1 MKAWLFICMAFLAY
15 PLAAQT
21 STSSDQAEVPYIP
34 YDVTDAV
41 REISRVLAP
50 EDKGKLSSKPVA
62 MQFRNRWRLWHA
74 DGRLTLYFYGKG
86 LYNADLMWQIIA
98 TAFEANQTQ
107 RSFDLKAELRRV
119 LSEYGSWTNIP
130 KELRNAPAEFAQL
143 RISHYIQRDDLAAI
157 HVFSTAEGVPQ
168 WTYIRDAGWAR
179 IDSEL
184 LELLSKSSAIVVQHL
199 PEGPSQSG
207 DQKSIPDIFDAG
219 R

>member
-1 MKAWLFICMAFLAY
+1 MKAWLFICIASLAY

-21 STSSDQAEVPYIP
+21 SSSSDQPKASYIP

-41 REISRVLAP
+41 REINRVLAP
-50 EDKGKLSSKPVA
+50 EDQGKLSSKPVA

-74 DGRLTLYFYGKG
+74 DSRLSLYFYDKG

-98 TAFEANQTQ
+98 TAYAANQTQ

-130 KELRNAPAEFAQL
+130 KDLGKAPAEFAQL
-143 RISHYIQRDDLAAI
+143 RISHYIQRDDLSAI

-199 PEGPSQSG
+199 PESPNQSG
-207 DQKSIPDIFDAG
+207 DQNSFPDIFDT
-219 R
+219 RR